1 MSRSTVFA
9 LVAFSIALGLGSP
22 ARVFADDRVPTVPGV
37 IVVRWDEGAS
47 KQADQA
53 AIALAAKFG
62 GQAWEDVFPS
72 GDAGK
77 RDLAAVQYF
86 RYSSPFVPSVVAAQF
101 AELASV
107 VYAEPLYIHTPS
119 AVPQADPDDPRYAQ
133 MSHLRQV
140 SAPEAWDIVRGE
152 QGNAIIGIV
161 DSGTEWRHE
170 DLRANAWLNPGEIA
184 GNGIDDDNNGFVD
197 DTRGWSFARDNGDP
211 SPLPGDQHG
220 TVVAGVA
227 AAVSDNGVGVA
238 GMSWNARFLAVNAA
252 CSNGNRLIC
261 SGYPGIVY
269 AASNG
274 ATVINASF
282 SRDGG
287 ASRFEQDVIDF
298 AYAQGALVVAAASND
313 NDDND
318 VTSRFPAGYDRVLSV
333 GATNKANDGRASFS
347 NYGRT
352 VDVFAPGVTLNSTT
366 INGAYNDFANGTSFS
381 APMVAGL
388 AALIQTQNPAWSVDR
403 VREQIRVTA
412 DPIEGSNPS
421 SFAGRLGQGRINAL
435 RALTES
441 GSPAIRPIGVAFEEV
456 SGDGDEGIEDGET
469 YRVTVRL
476 TNYLAS
482 ANNVTVRLS
491 AADNVLTI
499 LNTTATLGSLA
510 SGDTASVGFSFR

>member
-1 MSRSTVFA
+1 MHRIPVLPLLVVF
-9 LVAFSIALGLGSP
+9 IATGLGVP
-22 ARVFADDRVPTVPGV
+22 QTAQGDDRAPTVPGV
-37 IVVRWDEGAS
+37 IVVRWDEAAS

-53 AIALAAKFG
+53 VRALEAKFG
-62 GQAWEDVFPS
+62 GGAWEDAFPVA
-72 GDAGK
+72 DAGK

-86 RYSSPFVPSVVAAQF
+86 RYGSPYAPSVVAAQF

-107 VYAEPLYIHTPS
+107 TYAEPLYIHTPT
-119 AVPQADPDDPRYAQ
+119 AVPQADPNDPRYPQ
-133 MSHLRQV
+133 MSHLPQV

-152 QGNAIIGIV
+152 QGDVIIGIV

-170 DLRANAWLNPGEIA
+170 DLRANAWLNADEVD

-227 AAVSDNGVGVA
+227 AAVSDNGVGIA

-298 AYAQGALVVAAASND
+298 A
-313 NDDND
+313 
-318 VTSRFPAGYDRVLSV
+318 
-333 GATNKANDGRASFS
+333 
-347 NYGRT
+347 
-352 VDVFAPGVTLNSTT
+352 
-366 INGAYNDFANGTSFS
+366 
-381 APMVAGL
+381 
-388 AALIQTQNPAWSVDR
+388 
-403 VREQIRVTA
+403 
-412 DPIEGSNPS
+412 
-421 SFAGRLGQGRINAL
+421 
-435 RALTES
+435 
-441 GSPAIRPIGVAFEEV
+441 
-456 SGDGDEGIEDGET
+456 
-469 YRVTVRL
+469 
-476 TNYLAS
+476 
-482 ANNVTVRLS
+482 
-491 AADNVLTI
+491 
-499 LNTTATLGSLA
+499 
-510 SGDTASVGFSFR
+510 